1 MNYSIIFYILGW
13 ICIFQT
19 GFMALPCLVAV
30 IYGERE
36 IIGFLLSMLICLVIG
51 VPLVLRKPKRQIYY
65 TAESMATVSLSWI
78 VLSLTGA
85 LPFLLTGSIQNPVAA
100 VFEIAS
106 GFTTTGAS
114 ILPEVESLSHCILFW
129 RSFTHWVGGMG
140 VLVFILSLLP
150 LTGGSHMNLMKA
162 ESPGPSVERMLPKV
176 KTTAMILYQI
186 YFAMTVVQIVVLILA
201 GMPVFDAFCIAFG
214 TAGTG
219 GFAITNNSLAAYAP
233 HLQTITAVF
242 CLLFG
247 VNFNVYFLLVMKNFR
262 GAFSSEEPRAYFGI
276 VACAVAIIT
285 ATTASFYHSAGRALH
300 EAFFQVASIITTTGF
315 GTTDFDLWPSAP
327 KTVLVLLM
335 LIGACAGSTGG
346 GFKVSRLVIAMKNAH
361 KEFKLF
367 LHPNMVCKVKMDGK
381 SVDLSVTRSINIF
394 LVLYV
399 LIFAVSNLL
408 VSLDGYDLVTN
419 FTAVAATFNN
429 IGPGLAMVGPTQN
442 FGFFSNFS
450 KLVLIFD
457 MLAGRLEIFPL
468 MMLFYPP
475 TWRKY

>member
-19 GFMALPCLVAV
+19 GFMVLPCVVAL
-30 IYGERE
+30 IYGEGQ
-36 IIGFLLSMLICLVIG
+36 ITGFLLSMLICLVIG
-51 VPLVLRKPKRQIYY
+51 VPLVLRKPKTQIYY
-65 TAESMATVSLSWI
+65 TAESLATVSLSWI

-85 LPFLLTGSIQNPVAA
+85 LPFLFTGSIPHPGDA
-100 VFEIAS
+100 VFETVS

-114 ILPEVESLSHCILFW
+114 ILAEVESLSHSILFW
-129 RSFTHWVGGMG
+129 RSFTHWIGGMG

-176 KTTAMILYQI
+176 RTTAMILYQI
-186 YFAMTVVQIVVLILA
+186 YFVMTVTEIVVLIVA
-201 GMPVFDAFCIAFG
+201 GMPVFDSFCIAFG

-219 GFAITNNSLAAYAP
+219 GFAVTNNSMGAYAP
-233 HLQTITAVF
+233 HLQTIVGVF

-247 VNFNVYFLLVMKNFR
+247 VNFNVYFLIVMKNFKE
-262 GAFSSEEPRAYFGI
+262 AFSSEEPRAYFSI
-276 VACAVAIIT
+276 VAVSVAIIT
-285 ATTASFYHSAGRALH
+285 ASTVSFYHSAGKALH

-315 GTTDFDLWPSAP
+315 GTADFDLWPSTA

-346 GFKVSRLVIAMKNAH
+346 GFKVSRLVIAIKNAH

-367 LHPNMVCKVKMDGK
+367 LHPKMVCKVKMDGK
-381 SVDLSVTRSINIF
+381 SVDLSVTRSIDIF

-399 LIFAVSNLL
+399 LIFGISCLL
-408 VSLDGYDLVTN
+408 VSVDGHDLITN

-442 FGFFSNFS
+442 FSFFSDFS

-468 MMLFYPP
+468 VMLFYPP
-475 TWRKY
+475 TWGKH